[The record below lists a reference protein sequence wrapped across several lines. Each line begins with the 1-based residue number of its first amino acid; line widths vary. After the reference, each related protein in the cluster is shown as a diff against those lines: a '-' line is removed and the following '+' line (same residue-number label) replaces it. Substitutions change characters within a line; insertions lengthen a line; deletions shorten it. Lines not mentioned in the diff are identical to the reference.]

1 MAKISPHSRG
11 IIPPQFAQQ
20 NAQGN
25 AIDDI
30 SISAVVSEVIIII
43 SPVFTPATR
52 DLSEFNEISGLH
64 EVTLQLVVVMDSE
77 FQVLHSSFSPLLV
90 PIQLHSPPAAV
101 YPAAPMVHPLPCPAP
116 LSFLCCSP
124 SALSPLAAAE
134 VELA

>member
-1 MAKISPHSRG
+1 MLKVMPLTISV
-11 IIPPQFAQQ
+11 
-20 NAQGN
+20 
-25 AIDDI
+25 
-30 SISAVVSEVIIII
+30 VVSEVIIII
-43 SPVFTPATR
+43 SPVFTPTT
-52 DLSEFNEISGLH
+52 SEFNEISGLH

>member
-1 MAKISPHSRG
+1 MLKVMPLTISV
-11 IIPPQFAQQ
+11 
-20 NAQGN
+20 
-25 AIDDI
+25 
-30 SISAVVSEVIIII
+30 VVSEVIIII